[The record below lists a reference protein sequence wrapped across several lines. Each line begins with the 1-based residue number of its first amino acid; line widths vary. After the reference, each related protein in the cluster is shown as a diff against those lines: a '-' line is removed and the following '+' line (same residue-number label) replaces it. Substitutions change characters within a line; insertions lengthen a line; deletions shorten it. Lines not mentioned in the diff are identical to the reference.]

1 MEADVSLVGWHQ
13 TGHNSFHVLVIMP
26 HLSYSSNV
34 RFLFYHVI
42 KITQCY
48 WKLVA

>member
-13 TGHNSFHVLVIMP
+13 IGHSSFHVIVITSR
-26 HLSYSSNV
+26 LSYSNDV
-34 RFLFYHVI
+34 PFLFYHVI

-48 WKLVA
+48 